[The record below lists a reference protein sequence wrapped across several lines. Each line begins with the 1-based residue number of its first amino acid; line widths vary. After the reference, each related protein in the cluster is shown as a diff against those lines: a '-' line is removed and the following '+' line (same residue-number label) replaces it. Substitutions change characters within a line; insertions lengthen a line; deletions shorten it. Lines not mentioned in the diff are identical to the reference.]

1 MDFTPV
7 AGFSSAPSQF
17 NIVDEEDDN
26 QPTPRMPPKAIP
38 SPSSSYGPNFD
49 FGASTSS
56 ATPSDT
62 PAARLRALLA
72 RSSDSPNGKYSH
84 TRSFA
89 PPVEAGTGIVPSRF
103 TPATPIIIRDS
114 LKDLFSHARREPGD
128 TPQKSRPR
136 RSSFDS
142 SEMDI
147 TPVVSREREQH
158 KGKRKSLSDDE
169 VDKPSAPFPLN
180 PSFLLSQ
187 HVPKNRARG
196 LNLHFDLHMQQHLI
210 PFVHASCLPARS
222 SWMSGYPQ
230 RYMMVRSSHYH

>member
-7 AGFSSAPSQF
+7 AGPSARSQF
-17 NIVDEEDDN
+17 SVVDEEDDN
-26 QPTPRMPPKAIP
+26 QPTPRMQLKTIP
-38 SPSSSYGPNFD
+38 SPSSSYGPNFE

-56 ATPSDT
+56 ATPSVT

-72 RSSDSPNGKYSH
+72 RSSDLPSGKY
-84 TRSFA
+84 
-89 PPVEAGTGIVPSRF
+89 
-103 TPATPIIIRDS
+103 TPARPFVPPSETGSGTAPSATPSIIRDS

-147 TPVVSREREQH
+147 TPVVGREREQH

-169 VDKPSAPFPLN
+169 VDKPSASFPLT
-180 PSFLLSQ
+180 PSYLLSHHNTYQ
-187 HVPKNRARG
+187 RIKQGIGIFISIFSCSNIRHSACTPHVFSLATLR
-196 LNLHFDLHMQQHLI
+196 
-210 PFVHASCLPARS
+210 
-222 SWMSGYPQ
+222 
-230 RYMMVRSSHYH
+230 